1 MFITKLRL
9 FRTKYGYQICL
20 KTFTKLKIN
29 GIITIKSGKRAKMS
43 MLKKP
48 YKNLT
53 EVYSLFDSLY
63 GGRNSDC
70 QKERYETAF
79 SEFKKLFD
87 VDEAYIAS
95 SSGRVE
101 VCGNHTDHNGG
112 KVMSCAISLD
122 SLAFFM
128 PTENDEI
135 CIKSDG
141 YSDIKFNLSDLE
153 PRGADDPAALVRG
166 VAKGLVLRGYK
177 IGGFNAFTTSN
188 VRGGAG
194 VSSSASFEVLIAEI
208 FNFLYNEDKI
218 DCETKSYIAQYA
230 ENVYFEKPCG
240 LLDQSAIAYGGLK
253 KLDFSN
259 ENKIGVENVELFSK
273 DFTFILI
280 NTGGSHADLTDE
292 YAAIPR
298 EMKQV
303 AAFFGKKRLIE
314 VPEED
319 FVANVSLLADKV
331 SDRAIL
337 RAFHFYEENK
347 RVDVAANSLAVGDF
361 SEFKKC
367 IGESGVSSLWKL
379 QNCYVSGKT
388 EQPILR
394 ALAVASEFIKDG
406 AVRVH
411 GGGFA
416 GCVLCVLKT
425 DTVKDFL
432 TEITKYY
439 EEKNVLVLSVRE
451 KGTIVL

>member
-1 MFITKLRL
+1 
-9 FRTKYGYQICL
+9 
-20 KTFTKLKIN
+20 
-29 GIITIKSGKRAKMS
+29 MS
-43 MLKKP
+43 NLKKP
-48 YKNLT
+48 YKNLSG
-53 EVYSLFDSLY
+53 VYGFFGSLY
-63 GGRNSDC
+63 GEQSYEY
-70 QKERYETAF
+70 QKERYEATFA
-79 SEFKKLFD
+79 EFKKHFGL
-87 VDEAYIAS
+87 DEAYIAS

-112 KVMSCAISLD
+112 KVLSCAISLD

-128 PTENDEI
+128 PADNGEI

-141 YSDIKFNLSDLE
+141 YSDIRFNLSDLE
-153 PRGADDPAALVRG
+153 PKGPADPAALVRG
-166 VAKGLVLRGYK
+166 VAKGLTLRGYK
-177 IGGFNAFTTSN
+177 VGGFNAFTTSN

-208 FNFLYNEDKI
+208 FNFLYNDEKI
-218 DCETKSYIAQYA
+218 DCETKAYVSQYA

-253 KLDFSN
+253 KLDFSDEN
-259 ENKIGVENVELFSK
+259 EIGVENVELLSN

-303 AAFFGKKRLIE
+303 AAFFGKKRLID
-314 VPEED
+314 VPEKE
-319 FVANVSLLADKV
+319 FLAGIPLLTDTV

-347 RVDVAANSLAVGDF
+347 RVDCAAKSLAEGNFD
-361 SEFKKC
+361 EFKKC
-367 IGESGVSSLWKL
+367 INESGVSSLWKL
-379 QNCYVSGKT
+379 QNCYVFGKT

-394 ALAVASEFIKDG
+394 AIAVANEFIKDG

-416 GCVLCVLKT
+416 GCALCVVKT
-425 DTVKDFL
+425 AAVKEFL
-432 TEITKYY
+432 AEITNYY

>member
-1 MFITKLRL
+1 MTE
-9 FRTKYGYQICL
+9 L
-20 KTFTKLKIN
+20 K
-29 GIITIKSGKRAKMS
+29 R
-43 MLKKP
+43 P

-53 EVYSLFDSLY
+53 DVYPLFDSLY
-63 GGRNSDC
+63 GGRNADY
-70 QKERYETAF
+70 QKKRYKLAF
-79 SEFKKLFD
+79 AEFKKHFGGE
-87 VDEAYIAS
+87 EAYIAS

-128 PTENDEI
+128 PTEDNEI

-166 VAKGLVLRGYK
+166 VAKGFTLRGYK
-177 IGGFNAFTTSN
+177 VGGFNTFTTSN

-208 FNFLYNEDKI
+208 FNFLYNEDKV
-218 DCETKSYIAQYA
+218 DCETKSYIARYA

-259 ENKIGVENVELFSK
+259 ENKIGVENVKLSSK

-280 NTGGSHADLTDE
+280 KTGGSHADLTEE

-303 AAFFGKKRLIE
+303 AAFFGKNRLIE
-314 VPEED
+314 VLEED
-319 FVANVSLLADKV
+319 FVANVSLLSGKV

-347 RVDVAANSLAVGDF
+347 RADVAAKSLAVGDF
-361 SEFKKC
+361 EEFKKC
-367 IGESGVSSLWKL
+367 IDESGVSSLWKL

-394 ALAVASEFIKDG
+394 ALAVAGKLIKDG

-416 GCVLCVLKT
+416 GCVLCVIKT
-425 DTVKDFL
+425 EAVKDFL

-451 KGTIVL
+451 KGAIVL